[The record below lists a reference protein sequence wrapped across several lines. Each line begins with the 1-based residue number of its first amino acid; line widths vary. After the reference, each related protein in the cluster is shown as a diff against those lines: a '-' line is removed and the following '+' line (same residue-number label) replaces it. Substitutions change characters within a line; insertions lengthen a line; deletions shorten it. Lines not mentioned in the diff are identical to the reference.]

1 MLLNFASHP
10 GNQLREHNPLQ
21 MQLSNKCF
29 QPDTWIAI
37 GNNRRK
43 KDAEDGTRNPSQCV
57 KKSGN
62 ISGYVAG
69 EALRKP

>member
-1 MLLNFASHP
+1 
-10 GNQLREHNPLQ
+10 